1 MDYEFIDISDSCNA
15 GTECLPGE
23 DPALGE
29 QAMRGLPFT
38 VGAPDGDPSG
48 NCYVALTSGEGSVT
62 LPVGKKAHN
71 VIFAHRQMETEQDA
85 MGPIG
90 VHVADYVIRF
100 ENSETIAVPIRE
112 RYEIS
117 CVGERQGI
125 SRYGVGHPYLAVT
138 DQGDVLTP
146 RHEGRWEETGRR
158 QTEVVQAQPAWY
170 WLFAWRNPNPGRLI
184 ESVEIVPR
192 GPRFIVAGISIGHVD
207 EHPFSRKARRP
218 VRVDLKEAERVEKP
232 FDLDVTIDRGERTY
246 VHPLPEQSSDDF
258 LIDPQRG
265 FGEAQNPKSSPAY
278 VELAGTPSA
287 TVEVSQAGEKI
298 DSVNWGDVEVSGSVD
313 TDRVHISLIE
323 PGKNWVRVKVV
334 DDETGQIVPCRVHF
348 RSSEGVPYQPHGHH
362 NQVNSNLDT
371 WHIDVGGDLR
381 LGQISYA
388 YIDGT
393 SEGWLPRG
401 EVIVDV
407 ARGYEYEP
415 LRTKVN
421 IEPGQQDLELRLKR
435 WINMNDRGW
444 YSGDSHVHFL
454 STQGSHF
461 ESQAEDLNV
470 VNLLQ
475 SQWGSLFT
483 NVEDFTGH
491 PSVTREGN
499 NIVYTSQENRQHFM
513 GHMILWGLKQP
524 VMPFCSDGPGEAEIG
539 GAMQTTLAHWA
550 DEAHDQGAYVVN
562 PHFPFPNGQPA
573 ALIATGRLDAIE
585 MIQQR
590 EIMHNEWYR
599 YLNCG
604 YRLPLVGGTD
614 KMSSDVPVGMYRTYV
629 RIPDDEE
636 FTYESWCR
644 NVAKGRTVLSGGP
657 IIHLTVDG
665 YEVGDDVQLSGPG
678 TVEVSAWAESVVPM
692 SRLEIVQEGK
702 VVASTESDTPTR
714 RLSLNETIKIEANSW
729 IAARAGGPGY
739 YEGYQYYDVWERGIF
754 SHTSPVYVSVGGPWS
769 MFDLATA
776 NYMLTLIHGSLEYID
791 NSSRQHSH
799 GYVTHH
805 HGEDDH
811 IGYLKRPFLE
821 AQNAVHQRLHDHGHS
836 HEHS

>member
-1 MDYEFIDISDSCNA
+1 MDYEIIDISNSCNA
-15 GTECLPGE
+15 GIECLPGE
-23 DPALGE
+23 GPLLGP
-29 QAMRGLPFT
+29 QTMRGLPFN
-38 VGAPDGDPSG
+38 VGVPDDDPSD
-48 NCYVALTSGEGSVT
+48 NCYVSLADGDASVT
-62 LPVGKKAHN
+62 LPIGNNAHN

-100 ENSETIAVPIRE
+100 EGGETETVPIRE

-117 CVGERQGI
+117 AVGDRQGI
-125 SRYGVGHPYLAVT
+125 SRYGVGYPYLAVT
-138 DQGDVLTP
+138 DQGDALTP

-158 QTEVVQAQPAWY
+158 QTEVVQAQPEWY
-170 WLFAWRNPNPGRLI
+170 WLFAWRNPNPERVI
-184 ESVEIVPR
+184 ESIEIVPR
-192 GPRFIVAGISIGHVD
+192 GPRFIVAGVTIGHVD

-218 VRVDLKEAERVEKP
+218 VRIDLKDADQAEKP

-246 VHPLPEQSSDDF
+246 THPLPEQSTDDF
-258 LIDPQRG
+258 LTDPQRG
-265 FGEAQNPKSSPAY
+265 FGEAQNPKSSPSY
-278 VELAGTPSA
+278 VELSGTPSA

-298 DSVNWGDVEVSGSVD
+298 DSVKWGDVENQGQVE
-313 TDRVHISLIE
+313 TDNIHISLIE

-334 DDETGQIVPCRVHF
+334 DDETGQILPCRVHF
-348 RSSEGVPYQPHGHH
+348 RSPDGVPYQPHGHH

-393 SEGWLPRG
+393 AQGWLPRG

-415 LRTKVN
+415 LRAKVK
-421 IEPGQQDLELRLKR
+421 IAPGQQDLELRLKR

-483 NVEDFTGH
+483 NVEDFTGE
-491 PSVTREGN
+491 PSVTRQGN

-550 DEAHDQGAYVVN
+550 DEAHEQGAYVVN

-573 ALIATGRLDAIE
+573 ALVATGRLDAIE

-657 IIHLTVDG
+657 IIHFTADGREIGDTV
-665 YEVGDDVQLSGPG
+665 ELSGPG

-702 VVASTESDTPTR
+702 VVASAESDTPTR
-714 RLSLNETIKIEANSW
+714 KLALNEAIKVETNSW
-729 IAARAGGPGY
+729 LAARAGGPGY

-754 SHTSPVYVSVGGPWS
+754 SHTSPIYVSVGGPWQ
-769 MFDLATA
+769 MFDVATA

-821 AQNAVHQRLHDHGHS
+821 AQDAVHQRMHDHGHD
-836 HEHS
+836 HG